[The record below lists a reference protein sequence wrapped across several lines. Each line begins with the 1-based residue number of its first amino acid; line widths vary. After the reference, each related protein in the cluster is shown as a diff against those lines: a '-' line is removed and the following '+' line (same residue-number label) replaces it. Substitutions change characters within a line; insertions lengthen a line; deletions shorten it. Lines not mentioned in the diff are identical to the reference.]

1 MRDGEGHGVMEAA
14 MDLIRHTDV
23 ATRMS
28 AAAVLYN
35 ISRLLPK
42 DETVQVL
49 QLGSGL
55 AHHLQEKTDGETG
68 GPTSAPAPAHSC
80 FSKENVD
87 SILKEPVG
95 TI

>member
-1 MRDGEGHGVMEAA
+1 MREGEGFGVMEAA
-14 MDLIRHTDV
+14 MDLVRHSDL

-28 AAAVLYN
+28 AAAVLFN

-42 DETVQVL
+42 DETVEVL

-68 GPTSAPAPAHSC
+68 GATSEPAPAP
-80 FSKENVD
+80 E
-87 SILKEPVG
+87 
-95 TI
+95 